1 MSNNNNNTSMEVDIN
16 YDIIYE
22 IVKKNPKDRSPDNI
36 KYLMRLPV
44 DILRESINPYAQL
57 YARYFEFEEHKQNKQ
72 IFASKQ
78 KKNGVF
84 WIIEGQFAVYNKKNI
99 IVRAYKNLDYLS
111 QSDIMNEF
119 EDFQEVRALEN
130 TKVGYISDRILTELI
145 EPLKKEAR
153 WQLHDF
159 LSCTPLLCTWTFNQ
173 IKFLLT
179 FFNTLTFGK
188 NSYVFQ
194 EKQESTAVY
203 FVKDGIFDIRKNF
216 SGAADYDEKI
226 QKEGI
231 VIKDL
236 PLSKIQKLQM
246 KEFKISTLNLGDYFG
261 EEDVLN
267 DSNRTFSVL
276 CNSLQGEVVY
286 IQAEHFI
293 EFIYKDL
300 FCRSTI
306 DQKLKKKEQLFQKR
320 EINIKGSLSNYGNF
334 LVNEHFNKNLDQIIT
349 ELAIQ
354 PQVKTYNEL
363 QKEQVIKQMQSLTNI
378 QGASPRRNKG
388 LIRNET
394 LADIEELSDEAV
406 AKMVNNN
413 LFSKKRV
420 QTEQKIE
427 EIPDVPEKQILTIQD
442 EDNKIQNPDQ
452 IQNRV
457 DELVRINKQ
466 GKQNFLYDWRSKKNK
481 EASHNRTPSEQYQKD
496 AMEEYGSNPPSQPAE
511 RVSYQNNFNNEY
523 YLDDELGNSPKRQ
536 NKNSSNSPL
545 HRANTKF
552 QFSYAQNQNSSPH
565 SPKIVSMTDLFRF
578 NTENNTL
585 DDQFKQ
591 ERVPFPQ
598 MMEKNLSSQNT
609 GRLINIIPTVQ
620 KPLQKQNTLNLQLT
634 DRQRSQIKQQNQ
646 NDQNSNTNIQI
657 ADQVASCQITN
668 QSSNQE
674 LNSESNVYRRLYSS
688 SQSPSR
694 NEKMLERDS
703 TKMKKIM
710 EQVDDKFQL
719 HHSNLQNQ
727 CQNFFTNSA
736 SNNSQVQLKMA
747 RQNSSKSPEL
757 KNGLVYEQQ
766 DELQQPDIIQLR
778 NQSSSGSSNQQPQK
792 VNVRIQNFELKDIQ
806 ISQPSLQKKNNN
818 LDSVSPTYKF
828 MESPQFT
835 GQKSSQDTV
844 KLSQKSS
851 TNSKLGLS
859 SSPRIKNISSSSFTS
874 NLFNYPNNS
883 RINKNIS
890 FVEKIRSNV
899 KGSFSNDKHNYFKQ
913 NSNDTPNN
921 SEQPNLIQGAKS
933 VSSVFHDYKNNQ
945 AYQKKSTLND
955 LYISQFQKQR
965 SIEANEDDENDQQKN
980 SLSLIQEDQNLH
992 YVKQNANT
1000 FNFIN
1005 SNIED
1010 NQQMKSPNINRPLS
1024 SERKD
1029 NSAFQNG
1036 YDFSNIQSKSTQNQD
1051 LSSRRLLFYKTNT
1064 NFTHYKPQL
1073 PTVNRQTAIQNQNL
1087 SQKLL
1092 SERYQKFKLQHSQIK
1107 KQNPS
1112 QVNPQ
1117 SQASQN
1123 QIEEFNSKPI
1133 VTSISNISQA
1143 NNIGNNFSH
1152 NFISNQT
1159 VERQSQNDSVNE
1171 NFFYHSNKTQKIITN
1186 KPTLRQENY
1195 SSNQNIFQKR
1205 AKSQNVLPPTTSYHD
1220 YKQMQKDQH
1229 LASPQDHLQKLLD
1242 KKEKMFRKHL
1252 FSSQGGQSQILQQTN
1267 HEINNPY
1274 FNTYIQLDYMNAYKI
1289 SQAKPKPQVG
1299 GNLSATSQ
1307 IIKYIPMSPD
1317 KKKIPDYPEK
1327 MQNRSG
1333 TRSNNRQ
1340 LVS

>member
-1 MSNNNNNTSMEVDIN
+1 MSNNNNNDSMEVDIN

-78 KKNGVF
+78 RKNGVY

-99 IVRAYKNLDYLS
+99 IIRAYKNLDYLS
-111 QSDIMNEF
+111 QNDIMNEF

-130 TKVGYISDRILTELI
+130 TKLGYISDRTITEII

-216 SGAADYDEKI
+216 SGAADYDDI
-226 QKEGI
+226 VSKEGI

-261 EEDVLN
+261 EEDVLTGN
-267 DSNRTFSVL
+267 NRSFSVL

-306 DQKLKKKEQLFQKR
+306 DQKAKKKEQLFQKR
-320 EINIKGSLSNYGNF
+320 EINIKGSLNNYGNF

-354 PQVKTYNEL
+354 PQVKTYNEI

-481 EASHNRTPSEQYQKD
+481 EPSHNRTPSEQYQKD

-511 RVSYQNNFNNEY
+511 RASYQNNLNNEY
-523 YLDDELGNSPKRQ
+523 YLDDDNSPKRQ

-545 HRANTKF
+545 QRANTKF
-552 QFSYAQNQNSSPH
+552 LFSYAQNQNSSPH
-565 SPKIVSMTDLFRF
+565 SPRIVSMTDLFRF
-578 NTENNTL
+578 NTENA
-585 DDQFKQ
+585 DDQFKA
-591 ERVPFPQ
+591 EKLPFPQ
-598 MMEKNLSSQNT
+598 MIEKNPSQQNT

-634 DRQRSQIKQQNQ
+634 DRQRSQVKSQNQ
-646 NDQNSNTNIQI
+646 NDQNFNVNTQI
-657 ADQVASCQITN
+657 SDQVGSSQITN
-668 QSSNQE
+668 QPSNQE
-674 LNSESNVYRRLYSS
+674 LQSESNIYKRLYSS

-694 NEKMLERDS
+694 NEKMPERDS

-710 EQVDDKFQL
+710 EQMDDKFQV

-727 CQNFFTNSA
+727 CQNFFTNPTQ
-736 SNNSQVQLKMA
+736 NNNQVQLKMI

-757 KNGLVYEQQ
+757 KNGLLYEQQ

-778 NQSSSGSSNQQPQK
+778 NQSSSGSSNQLQQK
-792 VNVRIQNFELKDIQ
+792 ATNVRIQTFELKDIQ
-806 ISQPSLQKKNNN
+806 IQQPQLQKKNNN
-818 LDSVSPTYKF
+818 LDSSSPTYKF

-844 KLSQKSS
+844 KLSQKNS

-859 SSPRIKNISSSSFTS
+859 SSPRLKNISSSSFTS
-874 NLFNYPNNS
+874 NLFNQPNNS

-899 KGSFSNDKHNYFKQ
+899 KGSFSNDKNNYFKQ
-913 NSNDTPNN
+913 TSNDTPNY
-921 SEQPNLIQGAKS
+921 SDQPNLIQGAKS

-945 AYQKKSTLND
+945 IQQKKQTLND
-955 LYISQFQKQR
+955 LYISQFQRQR
-965 SIEANEDDENDQQKN
+965 SIEGNDDDDDNDQQKN
-980 SLSLIQEDQNLH
+980 SLSLIQEDSNIIIA
-992 YVKQNANT
+992 KQNANT

-1005 SNIED
+1005 SPVEENL
-1010 NQQMKSPNINRPLS
+1010 QLKSPNMNRPLS
-1024 SERKD
+1024 SERKE

-1036 YDFSNIQSKSTQNQD
+1036 YDFSNIQAKTTQNQD

-1064 NFTHYKPQL
+1064 NFSHYKPQF
-1073 PTVNRQTAIQNQNL
+1073 PSVNRQAAIQNQNL

-1107 KQNPS
+1107 KQNP
-1112 QVNPQ
+1112 QQAQQANQ
-1117 SQASQN
+1117 LSQASQN
-1123 QIEEFNSKPI
+1123 QIEDINSKPV
-1133 VTSISNISQA
+1133 VTSISNISQV
-1143 NNIGNNFSH
+1143 NTFGNNFSH

-1171 NFFYHSNKTQKIITN
+1171 NLFYHSNKTQKIITN
-1186 KPTLRQENY
+1186 KPTARQENY

-1205 AKSQNVLPPTTSYHD
+1205 AKSQNVLPPTTSYND
-1220 YKQMQKDQH
+1220 YKQMQKEH

-1289 SQAKPKPQVG
+1289 SQAKPKTQVG

-1327 MQNRSG
+1327 IQNRSG